1 MLRNWEKPITIAR
14 HAYGD
19 IYKDV
24 EMKIEGKGNVELV
37 FTPENGE
44 EQRELIITLLVLA

>member
-1 MLRNWEKPITIAR
+1 MGRPITIAR

-24 EMKIEGKGNVELV
+24 EMKIEGKGKAELYLLMK
-37 FTPENGE
+37 NGE
-44 EQRELIITLLVLA
+44 RK